1 MRIGNG
7 YDIHQ
12 LLTGRALIIGGVQ
25 IPFEKGLLGHSD
37 GDVLIH
43 AVADAILGAL
53 GLGDIGHHYPD
64 TDPQLEGMSSLV
76 ILEDLKKL
84 LEKEKM
90 TIGNLDSVIV
100 AQAPKLA
107 PYIGAMRS
115 AIAKQLQTDENRI
128 NIKAK
133 TAEKLDALGRGEG
146 IAVHAVVLLIP
157 K

>member
-7 YDIHQ
+7 YDIHP
-12 LLTGRALIIGGVQ
+12 LVPKRALIIGGVQ
-25 IPFEKGLLGHSD
+25 IPSEKGLLGHSD

-43 AVADAILGAL
+43 AVADSILGAL
-53 GLGDIGHHYPD
+53 GLGDIGHYYPD
-64 TDPQLEGMSSLV
+64 TDPKYEGMSSLI
-76 ILEDLKKL
+76 ILGDLKMI
-84 LEKEKM
+84 LEKENLA
-90 TIGNLDSVIV
+90 IGNVDSIII
-100 AQAPKLA
+100 AQAPRLA
-107 PYIGAMRS
+107 PFIGAMRS
-115 AIAKQLQTDENRI
+115 VIAKALQTDESRV

>member
-12 LLTGRALIIGGVQ
+12 LLPGRALIIGGVQ

-43 AVADAILGAL
+43 AVADAILGAM
-53 GLGDIGHHYPD
+53 GLGDIGHYYPD
-64 TDPQLEGMSSLV
+64 TDPNLKGMSSV
-76 ILEDLKKL
+76 AILDDLKKL
-84 LEKEKM
+84 LEKEKLM
-90 TIGNLDSVIV
+90 IGNLDSVII

-107 PYIGAMRS
+107 PFTGAMRS
-115 AIAKQLQTDENRI
+115 VIAKHLQTDETRI

-146 IAVHAVVLLIP
+146 IAVHAVVLLIS